1 MSATKRKN
9 NAMSKR
15 VGLWFTY
22 NKAVIVSITDDGEE
36 RRIITSNME
45 HYLRYS
51 SATPGDGSPQDT
63 RDNRYWNHVGEYYD
77 KVIAHIR
84 DADAVHIFG
93 QDEAKSELKK
103 RLEDLGLA
111 EYRITLET
119 IGKLTDHQVA
129 KKVRAR
135 FPARSQYDIF

>member
-1 MSATKRKN
+1 M
-9 NAMSKR
+9 
-15 VGLWFTY
+15 VY
-22 NKAVIVSITDDGEE
+22 
-36 RRIITSNME
+36 
-45 HYLRYS
+45 
-51 SATPGDGSPQDT
+51 PQDT
-63 RDNRYWNHVGEYYD
+63 RDNRYWNHAGEYYD

-103 RLEDLGLA
+103 RLEDLRLA

-119 IGKLTDHQVA
+119 IGKLTDRQIA

-135 FPARSQYDIF
+135 LLARTQYDIF